1 MRVGVW
7 SDVTYWET
15 GSTSA
20 LFAFRVGG
28 AAFPQN
34 IISWTR
40 KKYVFDGWNIS
51 AVYHNTIYNEE
62 IESSSYAARVN
73 II

>member
-1 MRVGVW
+1 MR
-7 SDVTYWET
+7 
-15 GSTSA
+15 
-20 LFAFRVGG
+20 GG
-28 AAFPQN
+28 GMEWRHILRDGINFCSLCIPGRWRRF
-34 IISWTR
+34 SSKHYKLDT